1 MKKKKGYSA
10 EKSQRFRERQAEK
23 GKKLFRRWATPEEI
37 ELVRWAL
44 ISENYLHLKRIMAKM
59 KGEGKNDMAEKR
71 SGDV

>member
-37 ELVRWAL
+37 ELVKWAL
-44 ISENYLHLKRIMAKM
+44 MSENYAQLRRIMEKM
-59 KGEGKNDMAEKR
+59 KGEEK
-71 SGDV
+71 DA